1 MKKKI
6 LLKLGEIDNEIGV
19 FNEFDEFLLK
29 KSTKRLR
36 IFSRIL
42 DICKELII
50 SNVVATK
57 RSVYYRDVNLFGNS
71 ERVDRAIDDLCCIFR
86 VTGRSL
92 NLIASAK
99 GLISG
104 DFKLFKNN
112 QIILEDSIN
121 STNLESEAKI
131 IIVVEKEATF
141 QTLLSNKI
149 FQKLDSC
156 MLITGKGYPDVAT
169 RQLIKL
175 FCDLQPK
182 IKILGFFDSDPHGR
196 HHGTLI
202 DFINQLHD
210 YPETADK
217 GFFVLLDALNEF
229 CDTIEG
235 ITEDD
240 VRASIIEWY
249 SNTTVASTDIVRVK

>member
-57 RSVYYRDVNLFGNS
+57 QSVYYRDVNLFGNS

-182 IKILGFFDSDPHGR
+182 IKILGFFDSDPHGSYDIPDSA
-196 HHGTLI
+196 LI
-202 DFINQLHD
+202 KMTSNDLKKCRELLKNDNL
-210 YPETADK
+210 PETW
-217 GFFVLLDALNEF
+217 G
-229 CDTIEG
+229 
-235 ITEDD
+235 
-240 VRASIIEWY
+240 
-249 SNTTVASTDIVRVK
+249 

>member
-71 ERVDRAIDDLCCIFR
+71 ERVDR
-86 VTGRSL
+86 
-92 NLIASAK
+92 
-99 GLISG
+99 
-104 DFKLFKNN
+104 
-112 QIILEDSIN
+112 
-121 STNLESEAKI
+121 
-131 IIVVEKEATF
+131 
-141 QTLLSNKI
+141 
-149 FQKLDSC
+149 
-156 MLITGKGYPDVAT
+156 
-169 RQLIKL
+169 
-175 FCDLQPK
+175 
-182 IKILGFFDSDPHGR
+182 
-196 HHGTLI
+196 
-202 DFINQLHD
+202 QLHD